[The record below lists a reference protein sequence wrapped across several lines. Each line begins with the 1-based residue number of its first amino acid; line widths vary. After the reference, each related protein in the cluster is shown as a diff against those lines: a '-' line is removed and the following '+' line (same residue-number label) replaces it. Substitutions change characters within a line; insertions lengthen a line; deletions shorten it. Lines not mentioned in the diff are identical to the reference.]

1 MRSRVSSVWDRWQW
15 TDAGQTRDCQWPRV
29 GRQERRAEGVA
40 HHRSAQPCGEDDLR
54 TLLLF
59 DGLTDEQVT
68 QLCTNARI
76 EVFEAGRVVEEGQ
89 DARRFLVLMDGE

>member
-1 MRSRVSSVWDRWQW
+1 
-15 TDAGQTRDCQWPRV
+15 
-29 GRQERRAEGVA
+29 VA
-40 HHRSAQPCGEDDLR
+40 HHRSAQPCGGDDLR

-76 EVFEAGRVVEEGQ
+76 EVFEAGPVVEEGQ
-89 DARRFLVLMDGE
+89 DARWFLVLMDGEIVISKLLGPHVP